1 MRRLVITAS
10 LLSFACGGTGADRSI
25 GPSSLEPTVDVLDYL
40 IGASNLWPR
49 IGSHSQDQ
57 VVDLDRQEICWVKYA
72 NSRMFECWR
81 WDDSFVYHVV
91 DHAIDGNTGESY
103 RFPDGRW
110 LPRRLTGTWRFDV
123 RGNRITW
130 FDPACRVQARSG
142 VFPYRQRVWI
152 EPRDAGGDLG
162 VRDTLVLEYQPYDPA
177 GFGRRGG
184 EFLFRTRCGLVRV
197 GPRRL
202 PRSVQ
207 PCRRTGQDRR
217 ARGRLFVL
225 NAGAAI
231 GGARA

>member
-1 MRRLVITAS
+1 
-10 LLSFACGGTGADRSI
+10 
-25 GPSSLEPTVDVLDYL
+25 LEPTVDVLDYL
-40 IGASNLWPR
+40 IGGSNLWPR
-49 IGSHSQDQ
+49 IGSHSQHQ

-103 RFPDGRW
+103 RFSDGRW
-110 LPRRLTGTWRFDV
+110 LPRRLTSTWRFDV

-142 VFPYRQRVWI
+142 IFPYRQRAWI

-177 GFGRRGG
+177 GSAGAVESFYFGRGAGWYEWDRGG
-184 EFLFRTRCGLVRV
+184 FRDLFNRV
-197 GPRRL
+197 GGPA
-202 PRSVQ
+202 
-207 PCRRTGQDRR
+207 RTV
-217 ARGRLFVL
+217 AREAVCSS
-225 NAGAAI
+225 
-231 GGARA
+231 